1 MFVSEKA
8 VADAGGSV
16 CGQTHENLV
25 TSHLCGFRLLILF
38 YYEREREREREGN
51 WLNLHS
57 EVALYENSANFSLHG
72 RRTFVG

>member
-1 MFVSEKA
+1 VRVQIIDFI
-8 VADAGGSV
+8 
-16 CGQTHENLV
+16 
-25 TSHLCGFRLLILF
+25 LL
-38 YYEREREREREGN
+38 REREREREGN